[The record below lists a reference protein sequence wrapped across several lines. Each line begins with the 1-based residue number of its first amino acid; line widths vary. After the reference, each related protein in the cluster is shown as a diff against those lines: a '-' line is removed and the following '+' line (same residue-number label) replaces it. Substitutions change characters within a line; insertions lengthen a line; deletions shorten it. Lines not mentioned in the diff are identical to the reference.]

1 MYNQLKDEVR
11 TLVDEIF
18 PEIIS
23 IRRDFHRHPEL
34 SEHEER
40 TARMICRYLS
50 QWGIEYRDNIG
61 GHGIV
66 GRIDGKLHAPA
77 GRRYEAVAIR
87 ADMDALPIEEA
98 VESPFKSENYG
109 IMHACG
115 RDCRRSSPDDRRW
128 LYERS

>member
-1 MYNQLKDEVR
+1 M
-11 TLVDEIF
+11 
-18 PEIIS
+18 
-23 IRRDFHRHPEL
+23 
-34 SEHEER
+34 
-40 TARMICRYLS
+40 
-50 QWGIEYRDNIG
+50 
-61 GHGIV
+61 

-115 RDCRRSSPDDRRW
+115 HDIHMACLLGTAKILKRLEDRFYGSVSSSSSLPKR
-128 LYERS
+128 LSAEQPG